1 MLWFVAIFELLA
13 VVLGI
18 ALGVAAWLLTHVVIT
33 LVGVMLTAWVMK
45 REESLTNL
53 GLFSVGFFLLLL
65 PVIGALTLALFASR
79 QHWFQDDTS
88 EVMVED
94 EPVLKHFSFPSL
106 QSTDIEQPFQRLNA
120 LTTNDYLGLLM
131 SSRDLKGKQ
140 SLFLLKDALTSKV
153 ENTRLL
159 AYALYA
165 KKENQLSEELES
177 LLTKLKASNYK
188 SARLHL
194 ALAQFY
200 QYLLDIDFL
209 DVDLALDTQKKLA
222 AHAATVIQLK
232 PKEWQAY
239 VLLAKVKQ
247 DTGQLV
253 AAEVLLRKAL
263 KHGAPPSLIKM
274 QLQSISF
281 DISHQAPKGAVAV

>member
-1 MLWFVAIFELLA
+1 MLWFAVIFELLA
-13 VVLGI
+13 LGLGVIWGFQTWFAAHLLATVLG
-18 ALGVAAWLLTHVVIT
+18 AAIT
-33 LVGVMLTAWVMK
+33 LWVMK
-45 REESLTNL
+45 REGTFSLL
-53 GLFSVGFFLLLL
+53 ALSSMSLFLLLL
-65 PVIGALTLALFASR
+65 PVIGALTLAMFSYR
-79 QHWFQDDTS
+79 QYWFQEDET
-88 EVMVED
+88 EVILDD
-94 EPVLKHFSFPSL
+94 EPVLKHFDFPSL

-140 SLFLLKDALTSKV
+140 SIFLLKDALTSKV

-177 LLTKLKASNYK
+177 LLAQLKASNYK

-200 QYLLDIDFL
+200 QYLLDIDFF

-222 AHAATVIQLK
+222 AHAATVIKLE

-247 DTGQLV
+247 KMGQLV
-253 AAEVLLRKAL
+253 GAEVLLRKAL
-263 KHGAPPSLIKM
+263 KHGAPPALIKT

-281 DISHQAPKGAVAV
+281 DISRQTPKALSVA